1 MQQTGLMEREAAVAD
16 LKTEGRLDRI
26 KGRIRQTWGDLTDD
40 DMDQAKGN
48 TENLVGRIK
57 ERTGES
63 VDEIR
68 RKLNEL
74 TDDNDNEEAHAP
86 Q

>member
-1 MQQTGLMEREAAVAD
+1 MESEAAVAD

-40 DMDQAKGN
+40 DMEQARGN
-48 TENLVGRIK
+48 TENLIGRIK
-57 ERTGES
+57 ERTGQS
-63 VDEIR
+63 ADEIR
-68 RKLNEL
+68 RRLSDL
-74 TDDNDNEEAHAP
+74 MDNDNEEAHAP

>member
-1 MQQTGLMEREAAVAD
+1 MAD